1 MKKQEKGITLVA
13 LVVTII
19 VLLILA
25 GIAIN
30 LTIGN
35 NGLFVRAKLASL
47 EHRGANVEEQV
58 NLWKMDKKSAVYDDL
73 KYKKEK
79 DLLDDL
85 EINQKILTNEERN
98 KLENERT
105 VTIGSKI
112 ITLDDE
118 KEMINYTVIINVI
131 LDGTEYIG
139 DFKCS
144 VEKQEEGN
152 TREDMVPIKND
163 NSSLQIKFETFRSI
177 EMEVVFCKSE
187 WGVDLGMDIFEMG
200 PLADGDVINIDVAVR
215 NGEFVLTPEDLIS
228 LGFKIKD

>member
-131 LDGTEYIG
+131 LDGIPLNHPKVMLLVKE
-139 DFKCS
+139 
-144 VEKQEEGN
+144 
-152 TREDMVPIKND
+152 MIKEN
-163 NSSLQIKFETFRSI
+163 L
-177 EMEVVFCKSE
+177 
-187 WGVDLGMDIFEMG
+187 
-200 PLADGDVINIDVAVR
+200 
-215 NGEFVLTPEDLIS
+215 
-228 LGFKIKD
+228 